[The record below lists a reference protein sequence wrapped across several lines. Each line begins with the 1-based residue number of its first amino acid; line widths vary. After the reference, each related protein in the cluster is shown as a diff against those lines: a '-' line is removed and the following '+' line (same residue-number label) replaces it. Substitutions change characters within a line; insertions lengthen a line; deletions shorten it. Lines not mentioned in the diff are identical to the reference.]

1 MQYDFSAFDTK
12 AKDIFE
18 WLQTEYAGIRAGR
31 ATPQL
36 LDSVRVSAY
45 GAMSAMNQVASVT
58 VEEARTLRVSVWD
71 ASLVK
76 AVEKA
81 LIEADLGVSVVVDGN
96 GMRVMFPELS
106 SERREQLMKLAKT
119 KLEEAR
125 ISIRGLRDDENKK
138 IVAEL
143 LVLVIAHEW
152 GHFIV
157 AKKTGMRV
165 DEFGFGF
172 PPKLWGKKY
181 NGTEYSLNAL
191 PLGGFVKIYGED

>member
-143 LVLVIAHEW
+143 PGEDDARR
-152 GHFIV
+152 
-157 AKKTGMRV
+157 AKETLQKKV
-165 DEFGFGF
+165 DEANG
-172 PPKLWGKKY
+172 KLADMF
-181 NGTEYSLNAL
+181 AL
-191 PLGGFVKIYGED
+191 KEKEMSI